1 MAEPND
7 PRSGD
12 IFRRYVALLQDI
24 NALGVMGFATM
35 LDNVESE
42 EMTNL
47 LNIVTHLQQLV
58 DSKKG
63 K

>member
-1 MAEPND
+1 MAEPKD

>member
-1 MAEPND
+1 MAEPKD
-7 PRSGD
+7 SRSPD
-12 IFRRYVALLQDI
+12 VFRRYVALLQDI
-24 NALGVMGFATM
+24 NVMGVMGFALM
-35 LDNVESE
+35 LDSIEPE

-47 LNIVTHLQQLV
+47 LNIVAHLQNLI

>member
-1 MAEPND
+1 MAEPRD
-7 PRSGD
+7 PRSPEV
-12 IFRRYVALLQDI
+12 FRRYVALLQDI
-24 NALGVMGFATM
+24 NVMGVMGFAVM
-35 LDNVESE
+35 LDNVEAE

-47 LNIVTHLQQLV
+47 LNIVMHLQSLI